1 MPKVGMGRLVAEE
14 LRRVLEEFDRA
25 DAAAEKVNNERKRI
39 ASVAHRMVF
48 LLRSLVGARAADRM
62 IVEFGL
68 ADSVG
73 KLPGT
78 PGRKPSV
85 PERAPRVE
93 EAPARAR
100 VAGRRQA
107 EESSEAGPLL
117 AKDTPVRMR
126 AGLYAD
132 WTGRIRWTRVI
143 GSKVIYTVTL
153 AGPGGRVARTQI
165 TPRSQGRKWDVV
177 GQTAPARASR
187 AAPQEP
193 ARPTVRRRKAAEVP
207 VPSPSLPAGIL
218 PKHTAIRMLAGRYLG
233 FTGVVASVHAKDG
246 PNLDALYALALRGPD
261 GRKARTSVK
270 QSSLGRVWVKA

>member
-14 LRRVLEEFDRA
+14 LRRVLEEFERA

-48 LLRSLVGARAADRM
+48 LLRSLIGARAADRM
-62 IVEFGL
+62 MAEFGL
-68 ADSVG
+68 ADSVA

-78 PGRKPSV
+78 PGRKAAV
-85 PERAPRVE
+85 PERASASVAAPTR
-93 EAPARAR
+93 APAAAR
-100 VAGRRQA
+100 PDAD
-107 EESSEAGPLL
+107 ESGEAGPLL

-126 AGLYAD
+126 SGLYAD

-153 AGPGGRVARTQI
+153 AGPGGRTARTQI
-165 TPRSQGRKWDVV
+165 TPRSPGRKWDVI
-177 GQTAPARASR
+177 GSGTPARASK
-187 AAPQEP
+187 AASHEP
-193 ARPTVRRRKAAEVP
+193 ARPTVRRRKASEAP
-207 VPSPSLPAGIL
+207 VPAPVLPNGIL

-233 FTGVVASVHAKDG
+233 FTGVVASVHAKEG
-246 PNLDALYALALRGPD
+246 PNPDALYALALRGPD